1 MHGTENLSAQYM
13 RVYFRCRTD
22 SCPTRQF
29 PGVWEIPL
37 NSHYIGTLL
46 HTARCTIHNVVS
58 LHRSTDAQ
66 CALHATYVHCCTL
79 HTKYYTLLHPAHI
92 ATNCWLCNVLE
103 NAASCPEGYAAGHC
117 PYLDQCVF
125 THMDAA
131 DILDWIKVGQGRR
144 RAGEGKEGV
153 GRSRIWVRVTQSG
166 AGVEAWT
173 WEGAGAGARAGAGA
187 GAGPGAGAGAK
198 HFQEDFLRHYTT
210 NKAPYTLAMHTNW
223 FQEQSQVMNALCR
236 SALQNCSLLGC
247 PLLNCHISGFQ
258 TFSNTKQMSP

>member
-1 MHGTENLSAQYM
+1 M
-13 RVYFRCRTD
+13 
-22 SCPTRQF
+22 
-29 PGVWEIPL
+29 
-37 NSHYIGTLL
+37 
-46 HTARCTIHNVVS
+46 S

-173 WEGAGAGARAGAGA
+173 WEGAGAGARAGP
-187 GAGPGAGAGAK
+187 GAGPGAGAGAGAK

-223 FQEQSQVMNALCR
+223 FQEQSQVMNALCSTKLYFTLMSFTELSYFR
-236 SALQNCSLLGC
+236 LTNIFKYKT
-247 PLLNCHISGFQ
+247 NV
-258 TFSNTKQMSP
+258 TFKILWNYVKKPQRGHVCENRIAFLTCLVFVMLDYILDIYWVCT